1 MLKFGQA
8 MKPNYKIRGFEIYTD
23 LRMQTSPKGR
33 LFTLSGVSSF
43 EYRFI
48 GREFKSKTKL
58 FYLFRDNLFL
68 DGETKGFYVVLDYN
82 FEFDSIVF
90 FNDYSE
96 T

>member
-1 MLKFGQA
+1 
-8 MKPNYKIRGFEIYTD
+8 MKLNYKIKGFEIYTD
-23 LRMQTSPKGR
+23 LRTQTSPKCR
-33 LFTLSGVSSF
+33 PFTLSGISSF

-68 DGETKGFYVVLDYN
+68 DGEPQGFYIFLDYN

-90 FNDYSE
+90 FDNYSE